1 MDKHTFLKRDNK
13 SIPVLG
19 STSIGVQIINKMK
32 KYLLFSLLAIAALSF
47 NSCEKFLELEPES
60 QGIAVN
66 NTSSDSI
73 FFKSATEAEAAL
85 AGAYSDFKNEYFEL
99 DYFVNGDAQS
109 DDAYAGADNPANFQI
124 DDYKLDATNSN
135 VSRDWRYLYATIGKC
150 NTVINN
156 VGSVNDPAMSAS
168 RKEEI
173 IGEASFIR
181 AFMYFQAVQLWG
193 DVPLQLK
200 EVKSISAANL
210 DEIYAQIFPAR
221 APQAEVYAQI
231 IADLESALAKVPGN
245 TIHKGFIS
253 KGVVNAVLA
262 KVYATQ
268 EPKDWTKVKQYCDA
282 VIAGGYTLLADYDQL
297 WALSNENTTE
307 AIFEINY
314 NGGSTDGNWGTK
326 MFRGLD
332 WKKFNIPS
340 NDLLAAFD
348 AEGDGKRKNASVV
361 FDNVSGKWSDPNYPQ
376 TQYPFIN
383 KWRNFQEGSNQNY
396 IFIRL
401 ADILLLKA
409 EAMNELGDQAGAA
422 VLVNQIRARVN
433 LAATT
438 ASTQADMRLAIEK
451 ERRLELAFEGHRWFD
466 LKRTGRA
473 IEVMSNVKGPNGVAL
488 NYNLTPERLVWPI
501 PQAELDKNIKLR
513 QNSGY

>member
-1 MDKHTFLKRDNK
+1 
-13 SIPVLG
+13 
-19 STSIGVQIINKMK
+19 MK
-32 KYLLFSLLAIAALSF
+32 KYSLLPLLVLVLLGL

-60 QGIAVN
+60 QGIAVS

-85 AGAYSDFKNEYFEL
+85 AGAYADFKNEYFEL

-156 VGSVNDPAMSAS
+156 VNAVNDPAMSAA
-168 RKEEI
+168 RKTEI

-200 EVKSISAANL
+200 EVKTISAATL
-210 DEIYAQIFPAR
+210 DEIYPQIFPAR
-221 APQAEVYAQI
+221 SPQAEVYAQI
-231 IADLESALAKVPGN
+231 IADLETALANVPVSGA
-245 TIHKGFIS
+245 HKGFVT
-253 KGVVNAVLA
+253 KGAVNAVLA

-268 EPKDWTKVKQYCDA
+268 SPQDWNKVKQYCDA
-282 VIAGGYTLLADYDQL
+282 VIAGGYTLLPDYDQL
-297 WALSNENTTE
+297 WALGNENTSE
-307 AIFEINY
+307 SIFEINY
-314 NGGSTDGNWGTK
+314 NGGAPDGNWGTK

-340 NDLLAAFD
+340 NDLLGLFD
-348 AEGDGKRKNASVV
+348 AEGDGKRKSASVI
-361 FDNVSGKWSDPNYPQ
+361 FDNVSGKWSDPHWPQ
-376 TQYPFIN
+376 TQYPFVN

-409 EAMNELGDQAGAA
+409 EALNELGDQAGAA
-422 VLVNQIRARVN
+422 ALVNQVRARVN

-438 ASTQADMRLAIEK
+438 ATSQADMRLAIAK

-473 IEVMSNVKGPNGVAL
+473 IEVMNNVKGVNGASL

>member
-1 MDKHTFLKRDNK
+1 
-13 SIPVLG
+13 
-19 STSIGVQIINKMK
+19 MK
-32 KYLLFSLLAIAALSF
+32 NYVLFSGVVIALLAF
-47 NSCEKFLELEPES
+47 NSCEKFLELEPSS

-73 FFKSATEAEAAL
+73 LYKSASEAEAAL
-85 AGAYSDFKNEYFEL
+85 AGAYRDLKNEYFEL
-99 DYFVNGDAQS
+99 DYYVNGDGQS

-124 DDYKLDATNSN
+124 DDYKIDATNSN
-135 VSRDWRYLYATIGKC
+135 VSRDWRYLYSTIGKC

-156 VGSVNDPAMSAS
+156 VRSVTDPALTAD

-173 IGEASFIR
+173 LGEASFLR

-200 EVKSISAANL
+200 EVKTISAANL
-210 DEIYAQIFPAR
+210 EEIYPQIFPAR
-221 APQAEVYAQI
+221 ASQEEVYAQI
-231 IADLESALAKVPGN
+231 IADLETALAKVRVTAPN
-245 TIHKGFIS
+245 KGYAT
-253 KGVVNAVLA
+253 KGIVNAVLA

-268 EPKDWTKVKQYCDA
+268 EPHDWNKVKQYCDE
-282 VIAGGYTLLADYDQL
+282 VIVGGYSLLADYNEL
-297 WALSNENTTE
+297 WNSANENSAE

-314 NGGSTDGNWGTK
+314 DGGASDGNWGTK

-348 AEGDGKRKNASVV
+348 AENDVVRKNASVI
-361 FDNVSGKWSDPNYPQ
+361 FLDVSGKWSDPHYPQ
-376 TQYPFIN
+376 TNYPFVN

-409 EAMNELGDQAGAA
+409 EALNELGDAAGA
-422 VLVNQIRARVN
+422 VSLVNQIRARVN
-433 LAATT
+433 LPATT
-438 ASTQADMRLAIEK
+438 AATQAEVRLAIEK
-451 ERRLELAFEGHRWFD
+451 ERRLELAFEGHRWYD

-473 IEVMSNVKGPNGVAL
+473 IDVINNAKGANGENL
-488 NYNLTPERLVWPI
+488 GYNLTTNRLVWPI
-501 PQAELDKNIKLR
+501 PQAELDKNGKLI
-513 QNSGY
+513 QNPGY